1 MNILFYDKTC
11 WEALIIN
18 ITRYIKW
25 FTRNMKQLIRMEEL
39 AIKTMWAFNKK
50 HEN

>member
-25 FTRNMKQLIRMEEL
+25 FIRNIKWLTRMEEL
-39 AIKTMWAFNKK
+39 AIKIIWAFNQK